1 MTRTDLAV
9 FFRAARDLLL
19 PRVCAVCREAIPADV
34 PGRLCAGCLVAL
46 EDLGGDGRDA
56 CARCAAPREGKRCRR
71 CPNAKG
77 KSPVEAAVAFGPFE
91 GVLRQAVH
99 ALKFGGDPGLG
110 KALGRLVARAVGRRS
125 EPRSAD
131 LVIPVPL
138 HFSRLFERG
147 YNQSAVLARQVAQAL
162 GKPLVLDALVRTRGA
177 AEQSGST
184 RTQRQ
189 ENVRDAFLVRGERV
203 DGRTVLLVDDV
214 LTTGATA
221 RECAVALQR
230 AGAKKVYVAAL
241 ARAREGGGA

>member
-1 MTRTDLAV
+1 VTRADLAV
-9 FFRAARDLLL
+9 FLRAARDLLM
-19 PRVCAVCREAIPADV
+19 PRVCAVCHEPVFADV
-34 PGRLCAGCLVAL
+34 PGRICAGCLVAL
-46 EDLGGDGRDA
+46 EDLGEKAGTA
-56 CARCAAPREGKRCRR
+56 CPRCAAPRDGSRCRR

-77 KSPVEAAVAFGPFE
+77 KSPVEGAVAFGPFE
-91 GVLRQAVH
+91 GALRHAVH

-110 KALGRLVARAVGRRS
+110 KALGRLVARAAGRRA

-147 YNQSAVLARQVAQAL
+147 YNQSAVLARQVATAM

-184 RTQRQ
+184 RTQRR
-189 ENVRDAFLVRGERV
+189 ENVRDAFRVEGTRV
-203 DGRTVLLVDDV
+203 DGKTVLLVDDV

-221 RECAVALQR
+221 RECALALRR
-230 AGAKKVYVAAL
+230 AGAAKVYVAAL